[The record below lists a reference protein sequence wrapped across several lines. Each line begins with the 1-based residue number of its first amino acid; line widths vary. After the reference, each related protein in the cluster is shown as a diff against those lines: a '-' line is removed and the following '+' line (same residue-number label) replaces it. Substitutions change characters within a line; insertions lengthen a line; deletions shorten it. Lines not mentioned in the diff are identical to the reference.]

1 MWFRLYEIHE
11 DQHPAGR
18 FTSNFDGAQQM
29 KIKQFELNHG
39 HLNGAVAPSGGPINI
54 QYMAAQLRQ
63 KGRANITDR
72 SFGVLI
78 PEMEL

>member
-1 MWFRLYEIHE
+1 
-11 DQHPAGR
+11 
-18 FTSNFDGAQQM
+18 M